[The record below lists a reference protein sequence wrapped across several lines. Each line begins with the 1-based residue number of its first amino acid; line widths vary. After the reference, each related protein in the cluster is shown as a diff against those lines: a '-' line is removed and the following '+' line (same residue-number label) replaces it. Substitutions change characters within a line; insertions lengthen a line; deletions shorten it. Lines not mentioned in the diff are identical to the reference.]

1 MIWLKICASMN
12 KADSIYIAGSTGM
25 VGSSIVRLLESE
37 GYENIITSTSK
48 DIDLRNQEETF
59 AFFERNKFDYVFLTA
74 ARVGGILENSIK
86 KAEFIYDNLQI
97 QNNVIHYS
105 FKTNVKKLLF
115 LGSSCVYPK
124 YPKIPIN
131 EGELLSGKLEE
142 TNDAYA
148 IAKIAGIM
156 MCQSYRQQYNF
167 NAISLMP
174 TNLYGYNDNFDL
186 NSSHVIPALLRKFI
200 YAKENNLDEVVC
212 WGSGKPMREFL
223 FVDDLA
229 EACLFSMKNYSEEE
243 HLNVGTGKDISI
255 DELVKLIKDIV
266 GFEGEVRWD
275 STKPDGTMRKVLD
288 VKKIKSLGWESR
300 VSLRDGL
307 KRTIKWYLNNKKQS
321 G

>member
-12 KADSIYIAGSTGM
+12 KADNIYIAGSTGM
-25 VGSSIVRLLESE
+25 VGSSIVRLLESK
-37 GYENIITSTSK
+37 GYENIVTSTSK

-59 AFFERNKFDYVFLTA
+59 AFFERNKFDYVFLAA

-124 YPKIPIN
+124 YPKIPIS

-156 MCQSYRQQYNF
+156 MCKSYRQQYNF

-200 YAKENNLDEVVC
+200 YAKENNLDEVIC
-212 WGSGKPMREFL
+212 WGTGKPMREFL

-229 EACLFSMKNYSEEE
+229 DACLFSMKNYSEEE
-243 HLNVGTGKDISI
+243 HLNVGTGKDITI

-307 KRTIKWYLNNKKQS
+307 ERTIKWYLNNKKQF